1 MESDI
6 KKILIDLAKTSIYN
20 KLNGI
25 NTINKDKFLEKLPN
39 FEKKAATFVTLTI
52 NGTLRGCIGS
62 LVPHA
67 SLFDDITTN
76 AKKAAFEDPRFP
88 QLSKKEF
95 EKTKVEI
102 SLLSEAVQMK
112 YKDFYDLK
120 SKLIPN
126 KHGVILRLGFNQA
139 TFLPQVWEQLPT
151 FELFMSHLYQKAG
164 LDINEPNNKAPEIF
178 TYTVEK
184 IEDI

>member
-1 MESDI
+1 MENDI
-6 KKILIDLAKTSIYN
+6 KKVLIDLAKISIYD
-20 KLNGI
+20 KLNNT
-25 NTINKDKFLEKLPN
+25 NTISKDEFLEKLPN

-52 NGTLRGCIGS
+52 NGNLRGCIGS
-62 LVPHA
+62 LIPHV

-88 QLSKKEF
+88 QLTVEEF
-95 EKTKVEI
+95 ENTKVEI
-102 SLLSEAVQMK
+102 SLLSQATEVK

-126 KHGVILRLGFNQA
+126 KHGVILRLDRHQA
-139 TFLPQVWEQLPT
+139 TFLPQVWDQLPT
-151 FELFMSHLYQKAG
+151 FELFMTHLYQKAG
-164 LDINEPNNKAPEIF
+164 LDLNKENKAPEIF

-184 IEDI
+184 IEDE